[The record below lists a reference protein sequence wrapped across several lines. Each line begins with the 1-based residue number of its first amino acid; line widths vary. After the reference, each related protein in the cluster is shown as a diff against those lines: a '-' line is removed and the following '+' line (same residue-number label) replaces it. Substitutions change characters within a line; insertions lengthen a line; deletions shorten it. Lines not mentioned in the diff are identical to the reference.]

1 MAYSAEIREEAK
13 PIKGKS
19 YKKDPKNKVFRVF
32 LSV

>member
-19 YKKDPKNKVFRVF
+19 YKKDPENKVFRVF
-32 LSV
+32 LNV

>member
-13 PIKGKS
+13 AIKGKS
-19 YKKDPKNKVFRVF
+19 YKKDPENKVFRVF